1 MKECSADNREAGV
14 DTKLQPDNV
23 LDELNRDAS
32 KPKKK
37 VKTWCIIGGAVV
49 LLIAAFAIVFVPR
62 IKLAKEASTLD
73 ASIVAACTDYTAD
86 EYDIIM
92 DVYAQYESTTDDVR
106 NRIAN
111 TDMLLEAVE
120 QVGTLKAAAVVESIS
135 TQSTVDSS
143 DLDDIYAE
151 IVEYSPLMTREQ
163 KQTCLMYYAAFSSM
177 FDVEE
182 TLKDKYILS
191 PQSYHRYSIT
201 SDSLSRKEL
210 ADREV
215 YYCNVTI
222 TFSTSNLFGAEVMHD
237 DLKMEATYNVN
248 VDELS
253 VELWTVRFCDA
264 MDAYNAELKGRFL

>member
-1 MKECSADNREAGV
+1 MKERSADNREAGV

-37 VKTWCIIGGAVV
+37 VKTWCIIGGTVV

-86 EYDIIM
+86 EYDLIM
-92 DVYAQYESTTDDVR
+92 DVYAQYENATDDVR
-106 NRIAN
+106 SRVTNA
-111 TDMLLEAVE
+111 DMLAEAVK
-120 QVGTLKAAAVVESIS
+120 QVGDMKAASVVESIS

-143 DLDDIYAE
+143 DLNDIYAE
-151 IVEYSPLMTREQ
+151 IVEYSPPMTREQ

-182 TLKDKYILS
+182 TLKDKYIMS

-237 DLKMEATYNVN
+237 DLKMEAVYDVN
-248 VDELS
+248 IDELS
-253 VELWTVRFCDA
+253 IDLWTVKFCDA

>member
-1 MKECSADNREAGV
+1 MKECSADNHKVEA
-14 DTKLQPDNV
+14 DARFRTDNV
-23 LDELNRDAS
+23 PDEQDGDVLA
-32 KPKKK
+32 PKKRTK
-37 VKTWCIIGGAVV
+37 IWWIVGGALI
-49 LLIAAFAIVFVPR
+49 LLIAVVAILFVPR
-62 IKLAKEASTLD
+62 MKLAKEASVLD

-86 EYDIIM
+86 EYDLIM

-182 TLKDKYILS
+182 TLKDKYIMS

-210 ADREV
+210 DDREV

-237 DLKMEATYNVN
+237 DLKMEAVYDVN
-248 VDELS
+248 IDELS
-253 VELWTVRFCDA
+253 IDLWTVKFCDA

>member
-1 MKECSADNREAGV
+1 MKECSADNHEVEA
-14 DTKLQPDNV
+14 DARFRTDNV
-23 LDELNRDAS
+23 PDEQDGDVLA
-32 KPKKK
+32 PKKRTK
-37 VKTWCIIGGAVV
+37 IWWIVGGALI
-49 LLIAAFAIVFVPR
+49 LLIAVVAILFVPR
-62 IKLAKEASTLD
+62 MKLAKEASVLD
-73 ASIVAACTDYTAD
+73 ASIVAACADYTAD
-86 EYDIIM
+86 EYDLIM
-92 DVYAQYESTTDDVR
+92 DVYAQYENATDDVR
-106 NRIAN
+106 SRVTNA
-111 TDMLLEAVE
+111 DMLAETVE

-163 KQTCLMYYAAFSSM
+163 KQTCLMYYTAFSSM

-182 TLKDKYILS
+182 TLKDKYIMS

-210 ADREV
+210 DDREV

-237 DLKMEATYNVN
+237 DLKMEAVYDVN
-248 VDELS
+248 IDELS
-253 VELWTVRFCDA
+253 IDLWTVKFCDA